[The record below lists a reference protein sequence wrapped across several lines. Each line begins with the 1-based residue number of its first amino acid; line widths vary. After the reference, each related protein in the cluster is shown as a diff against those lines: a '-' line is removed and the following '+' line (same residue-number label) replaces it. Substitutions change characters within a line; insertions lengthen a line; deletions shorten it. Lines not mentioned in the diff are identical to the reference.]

1 MSNYSFMG
9 RTANR
14 LCEDTRRF
22 AYESL
27 HGKYGT
33 DAMVNSQYITMD
45 DVEGFESMSLNDR
58 FSLVINRAAEQAPI
72 RIVDGELISGSANL
86 GAAIGHVFPAK
97 RNGEFIFGSVSHVTL
112 AFDKVL
118 KVGINGIEKEIDDNM
133 GGEGS
138 DELRVGL
145 KNVVKAM
152 RVWHKR
158 YLDATTGKVHENL
171 KRVPFEVP
179 TTFYEA
185 VQSLWF
191 SFAFTRLCGNW
202 PGIGRIDEMLGKYL
216 DNDLKKGIITIDEA
230 REILAHLFIK
240 GCEWIQ
246 KDTSRGSGDAQHYQ
260 NLVLAGVDENGNEVT
275 NRVTYLVL
283 DIIEELGISDFPI
296 TIRVN
301 KNTDEKLLA
310 RAAEIVRLGGGIIAF
325 YNEDLILRSLTDYG
339 YPLNVARRFAND
351 GCWEVQIP
359 GETHFAYHPFDGLRI
374 LLRAVLNVSRDY
386 CDLHFDTYEELYAE
400 YVKCL
405 RDHIVRDINETNGYM
420 TEVDQTTGK
429 RIWHAA
435 GPSADDMV
443 VSLFE
448 NNCAVK
454 GRSYHNAGTNY
465 TVISPHLGGAADI
478 ANSLYAIK
486 KLVFEEKKITYEELV
501 DILRNN
507 WEGNEVLRQYARNKY
522 VYYGNANKEVDEI
535 FAKVLNDF
543 ADIVLECNKEI
554 DSPVMFIP
562 GVSTFGRQID
572 WLPFRY
578 AVPFGYKQGD
588 ILAGNA
594 SPTPG
599 TDISG
604 ATGIIRSY
612 CAADHSK
619 QVCGAALDIILN
631 KASVSGQAGV
641 EAIASLVK
649 GFCELGGYF
658 LQMDTQSLE
667 TLLDAKE
674 NPDKY
679 KTLSV
684 RVSGWNA
691 RFVTLDDRWQEM
703 IIERTRAD
711 I

>member
-1 MSNYSFMG
+1 MSNYNFMG

-14 LCEDTRRF
+14 LCEETRCF

-33 DAMVNSQYITMD
+33 DAINNSRDVVLD
-45 DVEGFESMSLNDR
+45 DIEGFDELDAIQKCN
-58 FSLVINRAAEQAPI
+58 IAITKIAEQAPI
-72 RIVDGELISGSANL
+72 RIVEGELVCGSANL
-86 GAAIGHVFPAK
+86 GAGIWHRMPAT
-97 RNGEFIFGSVSHVTL
+97 RNGNAVCGSVSHVTL

-118 KVGINGIEKEIDDNM
+118 KIGINGIEKEIDDNM

-138 DELRVGL
+138 DELRLGL
-145 KNVVKAM
+145 KNVVNAM
-152 RVWHKR
+152 RIWHKR

-179 TTFYEA
+179 TTFHEA
-185 VQSLWF
+185 VQALWF
-191 SFAFTRLCGNW
+191 TFAFTRLYGNW

-216 DNDLKKGIITIDEA
+216 DNDLEKGIITLDEA
-230 REILAHLFIK
+230 REILAHFFIK
-240 GCEWIQ
+240 GCEWIEE
-246 KDTSRGSGDAQHYQ
+246 DTQRGSGDAQHYQ
-260 NLVLAGVDENGNEVT
+260 NLILAGVDENGNEVT
-275 NRVTYLVL
+275 NKVTYLVL
-283 DIIEELGISDFPI
+283 DVIEELGISDFPI

-301 KNTDEKLLA
+301 KNTDEKLLT
-310 RAAEIVRLGGGIIAF
+310 RAAEVVRLGGGIIAF
-325 YNEDLILRSLTDYG
+325 YNEETILKALTDYG

-359 GETHFAYHPFDGLRI
+359 GETNFAYHPFDGLRI
-374 LLRAVLNVSRDY
+374 LLRAVMNISRDY
-386 CDLHFDTYEELYAE
+386 FDLHFDTYEELYAK
-400 YVKCL
+400 YIQCL
-405 RDHIVRDINETNGYM
+405 RDHVVGDINATNGYM
-420 TEVDQTTGK
+420 TELDPETGK
-429 RIWHAA
+429 RVWHKA
-435 GPSADDMV
+435 GPSANDIV

-448 NNCAVK
+448 DSCAVK
-454 GRSYHNAGTNY
+454 GRSYYNAGTNY

-507 WEGNEVLRQYARNKY
+507 WEGHEVLRQYVRNKY
-522 VYYGNANKEVDEI
+522 VYYGNANKEVDGI
-535 FAKVLNDF
+535 FANVLNDF

-572 WLPFRY
+572 WLPQRY
-578 AVPFGYKQGD
+578 AVPFGYKQGE

-612 CAADHSK
+612 CTADHTK
-619 QVCGAALDIILN
+619 QVCGAALDIVLN
-631 KASVSGQAGV
+631 KASVSGQEGV
-641 EAIASLVK
+641 DAIASLVR

-658 LQMDTQSLE
+658 LQMDTQSAEMLK
-667 TLLDAKE
+667 DAKE
-674 NPDKY
+674 NPENY

-691 RFVTLDDRWQEM
+691 RFVTLDDRWQNM
-703 IIERTRAD
+703 IIERTKTGV
-711 I
+711 